1 MHHASD
7 DCLLLL
13 KKKSLQKNKNTKRES
28 LKWGLWETEV
38 GGNLFLGLA
47 SLADPPKPTVF
58 EAIQKCRA
66 SGVKVIMVTADQ
78 SLTAVSIAKK
88 IGIITHKSNLD
99 LQKEG
104 YSEEESLL
112 HANSL
117 AI

>member
-1 MHHASD
+1 M
-7 DCLLLL
+7 
-13 KKKSLQKNKNTKRES
+13 
-28 LKWGLWETEV
+28 
-38 GGNLFLGLA
+38 FLGLA

-66 SGVKVIMVTADQ
+66 SGVKVIMVTGDQ

-117 AI
+117 AIEGRQIESSFEQGDEVGKTQL